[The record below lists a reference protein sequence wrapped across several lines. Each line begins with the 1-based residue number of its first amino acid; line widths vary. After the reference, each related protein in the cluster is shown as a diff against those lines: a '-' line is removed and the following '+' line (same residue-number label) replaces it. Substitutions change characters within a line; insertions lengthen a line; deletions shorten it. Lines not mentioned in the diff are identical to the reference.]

1 MKKTSTKNSLGQE
14 SNKEQRLLHIKTL
27 NQNQGDVMGTESDKV
42 RVSKR
47 RLKDENAIR
56 KQVKIAKAHGL
67 TNKDKA
73 VKEPHRLAKHHAMD
87 CGNPGCYICGNP
99 RKTHKDKL
107 TAQEKRIFQDVEKIS
122 DKHSN
127 GLVPDEE

>member
-1 MKKTSTKNSLGQE
+1 LKKTITKNSLGQE

-67 TNKDKA
+67 TNKDKV
-73 VKEPHRLAKHHAMD
+73 VKEPHRLAKHHVMD

-107 TAQEKRIFQDVEKIS
+107 TMQEKRFIQDVDHQS
-122 DKHSN
+122 NKHSN
-127 GLVPDEE
+127 GKTEED

>member
-1 MKKTSTKNSLGQE
+1 MANELAKFLNS
-14 SNKEQRLLHIKTL
+14 QRRH
-27 NQNQGDVMGTESDKV
+27 
-42 RVSKR
+42 R
-47 RLKDENAIR
+47 DETAVK

-73 VKEPHRLAKHHAMD
+73 IKEPHRLAKHHAMD
-87 CGNPGCYICGNP
+87 CGNPDCYLCGNP

-107 TAQEKRIFQDVEKIS
+107 TAQEKRLYQDVDKTT

-127 GLVPDEE
+127 GLKHQDDIE

>member
-1 MKKTSTKNSLGQE
+1 MANELAKFLNS
-14 SNKEQRLLHIKTL
+14 QRRH
-27 NQNQGDVMGTESDKV
+27 
-42 RVSKR
+42 R
-47 RLKDENAIR
+47 DETAVK

-73 VKEPHRLAKHHAMD
+73 IKEPHRLAKHHVMD
-87 CGNPGCYICGNP
+87 CGNPDCYLCGNP

-107 TAQEKRIFQDVEKIS
+107 TAQEKRLFQDTEKVT

-127 GLVPDEE
+127 GLLPKDED